1 MKIKDRLALYFTMI
15 STVTLLIVLCAVYFM
30 FVKFM
35 EADFY
40 TRLKE
45 RTTVTAKLYLEAD
58 EISADSLDKVRNQ
71 YLEKLNGEV
80 IRIYNSKNTAAFIG
94 DDQKYWTNAT
104 INKVRKQK
112 KLQFKD
118 GYRQVVGVFYKD
130 NQGDF
135 VILASAI
142 DRSTFYRLEKLR
154 NIMAVTFV
162 IIFIL
167 LLISGRWI
175 SKKILKPLDLF
186 IAEVR
191 QIKSSNLHFRVQ
203 EGKNNDEIYLLARN
217 FNVLMEH
224 LEQAFVLQKSF
235 IANASHELRT
245 PVTRIM
251 MTSELSLSQQR
262 ATKDYQEALLS
273 VMEDAENMDKI
284 ITGLVELAQADL
296 EFGNQQLSVVRLD
309 EMLLSIAQEW
319 KKKGNILSVAI
330 ADQHDPERIFL
341 LLANSTLLFIAINNI
356 IANAFK
362 FSDQQEVSCLLTISG
377 THLVLSVTDRGPGI
391 KDIILPEIFKPFYS
405 FSEKQPNM
413 GKGMGLY
420 MAQKII
426 TIFKGTLEVFNE
438 KEQGATFVIRLPKL

>member
-1 MKIKDRLALYFTMI
+1 MKIKDRLALYFTLI

-405 FSEKQPNM
+405 FSEKQPNT

-426 TIFKGTLEVFNE
+426 TIFNGTLEVFNE
-438 KEQGATFVIRLPKL
+438 KERGATFVIRLPKL

>member
-1 MKIKDRLALYFTMI
+1 MKIKDRLALYFTLI

-45 RTTVTAKLYLEAD
+45 RTMVTAKLYLEAD

-154 NIMAVTFV
+154 NIMAITFV

-203 EGKNNDEIYLLARN
+203 EGKNKDEIYLLARN

-296 EFGNQQLSVVRLD
+296 EFGNQQLSVFRLD

-330 ADQHDPERIFL
+330 ADQRDPERIFL
-341 LLANSTLLFIAINNI
+341 LLANSTLLVIAINNI

-362 FSDQQEVSCLLTISG
+362 FSDQQEVSCQLTISG

-405 FSEKQPNM
+405 FSEKQPNT

-438 KEQGATFVIRLPKL
+438 KERGATFVIRLPKL